1 MSTNKLK
8 EFKLTKLVTVSY
20 ESYVMAENWEDAE
33 EKGHYNDSLTWIIN
47 NERSS
52 IDAEEIE

>member
-8 EFKLTKLVTVSY
+8 EFKLTKVVTVSY

-33 EKGHYNDSLTWIIN
+33 EKGHYDDSIKWIVD
-47 NERSS
+47 NERFS
-52 IDAEEIE
+52 IDAEEE

>member
-8 EFKLTKLVTVSY
+8 EFKLTKVVTVSY

-33 EKGHYNDSLTWIIN
+33 EKAHYDDSIKWIVD
-47 NERSS
+47 NERFS
-52 IDAEEIE
+52 IDAEEE